1 MSKKKFKALFWA
13 LVWILSVFG
22 LIYSGGTMLYVGDYV
37 QGAVMLIIAAVLIT
51 AGFLDSENTIFKRK

>member
-13 LVWILSVFG
+13 LVWILSVFA

-51 AGFLDSENTIFKRK
+51 AGFLDSERTIFKRK